1 MPLILALANFA
12 PLLMKYIGAG
22 DATQKV
28 VEAVSAVATTVT
40 GTKTPEEAIKSLQ
53 QSTELQQKFQIAVM
67 EKSQQWDEIFLADV
81 QSARARDTKITESG
95 KRNIRAETMYI
106 LAVVM
111 VLIILYLVWTTPHVN
126 DFVKGVATLMLG
138 RFLGYLDQIYNFE
151 FGTTRNSRDKDV
163 TIQQLTKNGGQ

>member
-40 GTKTPEEAIKSLQ
+40 GAKTPEEAIKSLQ
-53 QSTELQQKFQIAVM
+53 ESTELQQKFQLAVM
-67 EKSQQWDEIFLADV
+67 EASQKWDGIFLADV
-81 QSARARDTKITESG
+81 QSARARDSKLRETG
-95 KRNIRAETMYI
+95 QRNIRAETMYF
-106 LAVVM
+106 LAVAV
-111 VLIILYLVWTTPHVN
+111 VVVILWAVWTTPDVN
-126 DFVKGVATLMLG
+126 DFVKGVVTLMLG

-151 FGTTRNSRDKDV
+151 FGTTRTSRDKDV
-163 TIQQLTKNGGQ
+163 TIQQLTKNGG